1 MFGGGSIKRTSFFS
15 FLNYIKLCC
24 FVSLFKHTWFF
35 LFFKESMRNPVV
47 IPAPVALLAR
57 GRSVGAPRD
66 RPGMISTI
74 VMKTMVST
82 QTLYQWLINMLCIY
96 MLYIYVI
103 YIYVIYIYVIY
114 ICMLYIYIYISYDII
129 DPTVHSPR

>member
-1 MFGGGSIKRTSFFS
+1 M
-15 FLNYIKLCC
+15 L
-24 FVSLFKHTWFF
+24 FVSLFKHTCFF
-35 LFFKESMRNPVV
+35 LFFEEAIRNPVV

-82 QTLYQWLINMLCIY
+82 QTLYQWLINMLCVY
-96 MLYIYVI
+96 
-103 YIYVIYIYVIY
+103 
-114 ICMLYIYIYISYDII
+114 MLYIYIYVIYDII